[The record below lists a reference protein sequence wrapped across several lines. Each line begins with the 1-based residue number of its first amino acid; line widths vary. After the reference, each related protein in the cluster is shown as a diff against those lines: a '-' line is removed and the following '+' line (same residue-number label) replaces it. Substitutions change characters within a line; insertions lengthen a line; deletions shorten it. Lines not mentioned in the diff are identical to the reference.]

1 MLILV
6 SLKYFQNVVSKGEEC
21 LLLDN
26 SEHHAW
32 KVCIVIYINLSVLFH
47 KPCIKSLTLFVIGH
61 AVHTT

>member
-6 SLKYFQNVVSKGEEC
+6 SLKYFQNVVNKGEEC

-47 KPCIKSLTLFVIGH
+47 KPCIKV
-61 AVHTT
+61 